1 MKAHHYL
8 RIIWLIFLIPGMGQ
22 FSGAQNQTIDFYA
35 KPVFSDTIPNNVVTV
50 NFNLYDNIPNR
61 ISHFD
66 ISDSIEVKVL
76 ETRGG
81 RRSDNQPIYREGSL
95 VHLKKNGF
103 TREEKYIDADDLT
116 VSILVD
122 KSGSMTRT
130 RIDRANEAIETL
142 LELLPDSSAYLSW
155 FDNDV
160 SASILVTRE
169 SFKENRIGYIGDP
182 RNKHTALYNAIYM
195 KLQEFDSTATI
206 INTANPR
213 NEPSYKR
220 ETSISERQTAQNY
233 IIVLT
238 DGDNDV
244 RRIPKYQN
252 QNAYPDFHIVG
263 KGELLGQLRRSSQS
277 YNTRVFTIAI
287 VDKDDTVNP
296 ISDTITLQQI
306 CQASNNREG
315 YFTGGSD
322 DITEIFGT
330 SVYGLVTPDFALQ
343 LNYIPGTVFD
353 GSRHTLLI
361 NLEDESQGLNA
372 QGSVDFIMGSRIAPY
387 IIRVD
392 KDESRYRN
400 LFASLGI
407 GIILLLVAL
416 IFIHLLIPLFGNYLF
431 NLKFITKYTPEK
443 DEESRLCAWCGS
455 ELKSGQKVVVKCS
468 HITHAKCWKDFDHQC
483 PEYGLSCNEGKQY
496 YFDINDPLSR
506 KNARNYL
513 SWVVNGMIA
522 GILIWLAYELLLP
535 LDIFN
540 GLVGWMVDV
549 FYNPAYA
556 ELSGSQLEIDDQ
568 AGIIFGFDKAVFISK
583 ISPMILLGVLTGFF
597 IPLFLLILE
606 EFQSFNLQK
615 AGILLLRGLTGLASG
630 FIAFF
635 VGGIIIILF
644 KKMGAS
650 YPVDI
655 IPWVI
660 FGPLLGYQLSVKTT
674 IMAKHGILGGLI
686 SIIFSFLIL
695 YIVSDAEKSSFV
707 LFSIMIYGG
716 GLGGAISTIR
726 VVSEN
731 YFLIVVSGDTKLKD
745 IPIHKW
751 LKVYP
756 DIKIGKGKIC
766 EIRMDWDNSENLD
779 DLHMKMF
786 MDKGKRTPVLV
797 SESKKDSMINDRVKM
812 IQFKEYY
819 IYNGDTFKLGNTVFR
834 YDERD

>member
-1 MKAHHYL
+1 MKAHDYF
-8 RIIWLIFLIPGMGQ
+8 RVIGLIFLITWMSQ

-35 KPVFSDTIPNNVVTV
+35 KPVFSDTIPNNIITV
-50 NFNLYDNIPNR
+50 NFNLYDHNQNR
-61 ISHFD
+61 ISQLD
-66 ISDSIEVKVL
+66 ISENIEVKVL
-76 ETRGG
+76 ETRAG
-81 RRSDNQPIYREGSL
+81 RRSDNQPIYREKSL
-95 VHLKKNGF
+95 VYLKENG
-103 TREEKYIDADDLT
+103 YIRGERYINADNLT

-130 RIDRANEAIETL
+130 RIDRANDAVETL
-142 LELLPDSSAYLSW
+142 LELLPEGSVYLSW

-160 SASILVTRE
+160 SGSIPITLDLFR
-169 SFKENRIGYIGDP
+169 KNRIGYIVDP
-182 RNKHTALYNAIYM
+182 RNKHTALFNAIYM

-206 INTANPR
+206 INTANPHH
-213 NEPSYKR
+213 EPYYKR
-220 ETSISERQTAQNY
+220 ETSIFERQTAQNY
-233 IIVLT
+233 LIVLT

-244 RRIPKYQN
+244 RHIPKYQN
-252 QNAYPDFHIVG
+252 RNAYPDFHVVQ
-263 KGELLGQLRRSSQS
+263 KGELLGQLRRSSQNF
-277 YNTRVFTIAI
+277 NTRVFTIAI
-287 VDKDDTVNP
+287 VDEEDTVNP

-315 YFTGGSD
+315 YFIGGSD

-330 SVYGLVTPDFALQ
+330 SVYDLVTPDYALQ

-353 GSRHTLLI
+353 GSRHKLFITM
-361 NLEDESQGLNA
+361 EDASQGLNA

-387 IIRVD
+387 IVRIDRD
-392 KDESRYRN
+392 GPRYAG
-400 LFASLGI
+400 LFTSLGI
-407 GIILLLVAL
+407 GIILLLIAL
-416 IFIHLLIPLFGNYLF
+416 IFIHLLIPLFGNYFF
-431 NLKFITKYTPEK
+431 NLKFITKYTPDK

-455 ELKSGQKVVVKCS
+455 DLKSGQKVVVRCS
-468 HITHAKCWKDFDHQC
+468 HITHAKCWKDFEHQC
-483 PEYGLSCNEGKQY
+483 PEYGLSCNEGKQF

-513 SWVVNGMIA
+513 SWIVNGMIA

-535 LDIFN
+535 LNIFN
-540 GLVGWMVDV
+540 NLVGWMVDM
-549 FYNPAYA
+549 FYSPAYA
-556 ELSGSQLEIDDQ
+556 ELSGTQLEIDDQ
-568 AGIIFGFDKAVFISK
+568 ASMIFSFDRAVFINK
-583 ISPMILLGVLTGFF
+583 ISPMILLGVLTGLF

-606 EFQSFNLQK
+606 EYQSFNIKKL
-615 AGILLLRGLTGLASG
+615 AILLLRGLLGLATG
-630 FIAFF
+630 FVSFF
-635 VGGIIIILF
+635 LGGILIILF
-644 KKMGAS
+644 KKMGTS
-650 YPVDI
+650 YLVDI

-660 FGPLLGYQLSVKTT
+660 FGPLLGFQLSIKTT
-674 IMAKHGILGGLI
+674 IMAKHGILGGLA
-686 SIIFSFLIL
+686 SIIFSFLVL
-695 YIVSDAEKSSFV
+695 YIISDAEKSNLV

-731 YFLIVVSGDTKLKD
+731 YFLIVVSGDTRLKD

-779 DLHMKMF
+779 DLHMKMY

-797 SESKKDSMINDRVKM
+797 SESKKDSMINDRIKM
-812 IQFKEYY
+812 IQFKEYH